1 MLSVFFIEYQKVCLT
16 ERAVARPRPLDGP
29 DVIEDGKLGVVTA
42 DWNRLIPPGSG
53 LQGALEY
60 FQGRVVVAMTRAA
73 YAAFDAG
80 GGERTKI
87 VGVVIQ
93 PAAIRLMEACR
104 GGLPSLQDLGEGR

>member
-1 MLSVFFIEYQKVCLT
+1 
-16 ERAVARPRPLDGP
+16 
-29 DVIEDGKLGVVTA
+29 
-42 DWNRLIPPGSG
+42 
-53 LQGALEY
+53 
-60 FQGRVVVAMTRAA
+60 MTRAA

-93 PAAIRLMEACR
+93 PAAIRLMEACP